1 MREKWRT
8 YRSLP
13 PASKHALLAAL
24 ALLPMVR
31 LSLRCLGLVRTRRLL
46 AAVPLPFFTMR
57 YPLQD
62 PADVA
67 LMTASAAVMLPL
79 ECTCLPRAL
88 VTSRL
93 LAGIGQP
100 GELRIGTVRTGEGRI
115 EAHAWVEH
123 QGLILDPMVEETRRF
138 NPFGRLPAHPDRAPF
153 RKSA

>member
-46 AAVPLPFFTMR
+46 AALPLPLFTMR
-57 YPLQD
+57 HPTPD

-67 LMTASAAVMLPL
+67 LMTASAAAILPL

-93 LAGIGQP
+93 LAEMGRP
-100 GELRIGTVRTGEGRI
+100 GELRLGTVRTGEQSI

-123 QGLILDPMVEETRRF
+123 QGLILDPLPDETRRF
-138 NPFGRLPAHPDRAPF
+138 KPFGRLPGHPNEAPF
-153 RKSA
+153 RRSA

>member
-8 YRSLP
+8 YRSLLP
-13 PASKHALLAAL
+13 VRRRALLAAL

-31 LSLRCLGLVRTRRLL
+31 MSLRCLGLARTRRLL

-57 YPLQD
+57 RPPPH

-67 LMTASAAVMLPL
+67 LMTASAAALLPW

-93 LAGIGQP
+93 LAGMGLP
-100 GELRIGTVRTGEGRI
+100 GDLMFGTVRTGERSI

-123 QGLILDPMVEETRRF
+123 QGLILDPMAEETRRF
-138 NPFGRLPAHPDRAPF
+138 NTFGRLPGHPNEAPF